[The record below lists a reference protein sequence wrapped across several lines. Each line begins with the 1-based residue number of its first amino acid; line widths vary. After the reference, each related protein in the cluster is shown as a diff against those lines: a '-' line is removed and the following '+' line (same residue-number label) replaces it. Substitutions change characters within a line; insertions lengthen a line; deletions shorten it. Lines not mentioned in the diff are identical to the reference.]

1 MIRFFSK
8 KLCAMSLVIIL
19 LVCVTGCMNDDAE
32 KRKTDD
38 KTIDTPT
45 PTNTPKPVS
54 TNTPTPTIAPTD
66 TPTPVPTNTP
76 TPVPTDTPTP
86 TPTPT
91 PSPTET
97 PTPTPTVGPVAFSS
111 LTTNIKHGSVHVEE
125 AGKDARGYTHEKALL
140 FGGSYTPGT
149 WTEAGHF
156 SDTSIE
162 KYLGAAFSKFTA
174 VIVPEETL
182 DKWDK
187 GCGAIVKI
195 FADEVLVYTSPEIK
209 RKSDEVP
216 VEIDVTGV
224 KYLKIQLEP
233 SSDLREYTNEYDVL
247 VCDAMLQ

>member
-1 MIRFFSK
+1 M
-8 KLCAMSLVIIL
+8 
-19 LVCVTGCMNDDAE
+19 E
-32 KRKTDD
+32 
-38 KTIDTPT
+38 
-45 PTNTPKPVS
+45 
-54 TNTPTPTIAPTD
+54 
-66 TPTPVPTNTP
+66 
-76 TPVPTDTPTP
+76 
-86 TPTPT
+86 
-91 PSPTET
+91 ET
-97 PTPTPTVGPVAFSS
+97 
-111 LTTNIKHGSVHVEE
+111 
-125 AGKDARGYTHEKALL
+125 GKDARGYTHEKALL